1 MKAGHNG
8 SLNVHTCTLC
18 IFCITDHPMLR
29 ITMPDKN
36 QRTSST
42 FNLKINVQI
51 EPSILKVGYFETP
64 TYTPM
69 LRIIM
74 W

>member
-8 SLNVHTCTLC
+8 SLNVHACTLC
-18 IFCITDHPMLR
+18 IFCITDHPMLS

-36 QRTSST
+36 QRASST
-42 FNLKINVQI
+42 FNLKIKVQI
-51 EPSILKVGYFETP
+51 EPSILKVGYLETP
-64 TYTPM
+64 TYKPM
-69 LRIIM
+69 LRIIT